1 MNTSG
6 ATSPIRWG
14 AVAIGAMAGL
24 VVALL
29 SFIFLGISGVI
40 SPDRGEIIL
49 LFLEFLALVVAGYV
63 AGRLAD
69 SPELH
74 GGLAG
79 LLAALITGLISL
91 TSTSV
96 PFTALITLT
105 VVAAALGSAGG
116 VLARWHKDNVEER
129 ADG

>member
-1 MNTSG
+1 MSAGG
-6 ATSPIRWG
+6 ARPPIRWG
-14 AVAIGAMAGL
+14 AIAIGAMAGL

-29 SFIFLGISGVI
+29 SFIFLGITGIV

-49 LFLEFLALVVAGYV
+49 LFLQFLALVVAGYV
-63 AGRLAD
+63 AGRLSD

-79 LLAALITGLISL
+79 LVAALVTGLISL

-96 PFTALITLT
+96 SVTSIVTLT
-105 VVAAALGSAGG
+105 VVAAALGLAGG
-116 VLARWHKDNVEER
+116 VLARWQKDIVEER
-129 ADG
+129 PEN